1 MDKAAQELAD
11 TEDRLASDLQV
22 LSDVFVGPLRA
33 WAPQVSAEL
42 PRLEPTLERLF
53 GPLDEVSA
61 SCGEFAAELR
71 EAGAMAT
78 WAECFERHETQLARS
93 YGAYALGYARAW
105 QDLAEMRCS
114 SVALDAFAKA
124 CELQPANQRH
134 LTLASLAIMPVQRPP
149 RYVLLLGELGKR
161 LEKADADNT
170 NACRA
175 LECAKRVAKAVDD
188 NVSKEHARRAS
199 TSRAASN
206 FKKCGET
213 EAWNSLNA
221 VRDGPLLRITK
232 HGPVDA
238 YVALFDDRLCYG
250 DANMKDRA
258 LQKMGAAPESPGKE
272 ERYVLHRTLKL
283 ENVYCCRSA
292 TESRGGAGDAR
303 GLAPWELL
311 IVSAQK
317 SFVLGAE
324 SAEAAAAWR
333 DVIGDAASKRRAALA
348 TKDAP
353 PRAVK
358 AFVKRGAET
367 RATDFDIVGLAG
379 DLVARPSGARRDLGP
394 KISHTSHTLAQTK
407 KMPLP
412 RPPGLAP
419 QTYEAEL
426 PPPSSPPPPPRPPP
440 LQLPDASDDFVVT
453 VPVDLQR
460 GLGLELRNGA
470 GTVEV
475 AALAPDSVCSPN
487 VRPGDVLLSVGD
499 EFVQTTEDVVAKLR
513 QRRADAAVSLRL
525 RRSSAPSTNP
535 FVPGSPL
542 ISPPISQEPDAAS
555 CEDLIQNVVAM
566 GFGEHDAV
574 RAVAAGR
581 RNVDA
586 VVNWILDNGGPVE
599 EDPDLAF
606 ARRLQAEQQSPR
618 GSNPFDSGRQ
628 PHVAGNPFA

>member
-1 MDKAAQELAD
+1 MDQAAQELAD

-42 PRLEPTLERLF
+42 PRLTETLERLF
-53 GPLDEVSA
+53 GPLDEVGA

-71 EAGAMAT
+71 EAGASQT
-78 WAECFERHETQLARS
+78 WAECFERHETQLSRS

-105 QDLAEMRCS
+105 ADLAEMRSS

-161 LEKADADNT
+161 LEKANEDAT

-199 TSRAASN
+199 TSRAASH

-232 HGPVDA
+232 HGPVDC
-238 YVALFDDRLCYG
+238 YIALFDDRLCYG
-250 DANMKDRA
+250 DAKMKDRA
-258 LQKMGAAPESPGKE
+258 LQKMGAAPESPGKRE

-333 DVIGDAASKRRAALA
+333 DVISDAASKRRAALA
-348 TKDAP
+348 AKDAP

-367 RATDFDIVGLAG
+367 RATDFDIVGLAD
-379 DLVARPSGARRDLGP
+379 DLVARPSGARRELGP
-394 KISHTSHTLAQTK
+394 KISHTSHTLSKT
-407 KMPLP
+407 MPLP

-419 QTYEAEL
+419 QPYEAEL
-426 PPPSSPPPPPRPPP
+426 PASPPPPPRPPP

-475 AALAPDSVCSPN
+475 AALAQDSVCAPD

-499 EFVQTTEDVVAKLR
+499 EFVQTTEDVVMKLR

-555 CEDLIQNVVAM
+555 CEDLIQNVVSM